1 MRNRMKTILLDRV
14 NGLFVSFCAMA
25 VLFAMPA
32 FAQDE
37 DEDAA
42 ELGRIEVTGSRL
54 NQTDIETAS
63 PVTVITREQ
72 IELSG
77 FATVAEVLQT
87 TPYNSFG
94 SFKETSGYA
103 NGQAVVNEISL
114 RGLGSA
120 RTLVLIDG
128 RRIASTGGS
137 GGAEQNLNQ
146 IPTAIVERVEIL
158 RDGESA
164 I

>member
-1 MRNRMKTILLDRV
+1 MKTILLDRV

-25 VLFAMPA
+25 VLFAMPT

-77 FATVAEVLQT
+77 FATVAE
-87 TPYNSFG
+87 
-94 SFKETSGYA
+94 
-103 NGQAVVNEISL
+103 AVSYTHL
-114 RGLGSA
+114 
-120 RTLVLIDG
+120 TL
-128 RRIASTGGS
+128 
-137 GGAEQNLNQ
+137 
-146 IPTAIVERVEIL
+146 PTICSV
-158 RDGESA
+158 
-164 I
+164 